1 MKKLP
6 RLLLSALIL
15 FAPLSG
21 FCAREVNILIAE
33 NKPSVNVEVS
43 GPFKITNKAT
53 GKKYIVKKGG
63 KFAVSGNK
71 KEVKAG
77 SVKSTSALLLELS
90 SPKDAFTLNGGKY
103 NGKLLIKTASSGVN
117 IIERTD
123 LENYLLGVLPYEMS
137 ASWPLEA
144 LKAQAVAARTYTL
157 KSIEDKKTGDFD
169 LYSDVR
175 SQMYKGVAK
184 VYDNVQKAVHQTK
197 GQVLKNQGNL
207 FYTYYHANCGGH
219 TDPMP
224 WIKSPI
230 KPLSGA
236 KCGYC
241 SASKSAHW
249 QAAIPLENI
258 NKFLKQNKIPGTF
271 KSVSVGKKESSGRAK
286 TLRIKTSKSK
296 TEVNCNSF
304 RVAVGSTKMK
314 SCFLTK
320 ISGRTFT
327 GKGYGHG
334 GGMCQD
340 GAKGMAEAGK
350 NYKEILGRYYPSSKI
365 EEI

>member
-1 MKKLP
+1 MKYIS
-6 RLLLSALIL
+6 RFFIL
-15 FAPLSG
+15 FAFAALPFQTL
-21 FCAREVNILIAE
+21 CAKEVKILIAE
-33 NKPSVNVEVS
+33 NKPSISVEAS
-43 GPFKITNKAT
+43 SSFKITDLSG
-53 GKKYIVKKGG
+53 GKKYLVKKGG
-63 KFAVSGNK
+63 KFTVSGDK
-71 KEVKAG
+71 KGVKAG
-77 SVKSTSALLLELS
+77 SVKSGKGLLLALT
-90 SPKDAFTLNGGKY
+90 SPKESFTLGGNKY
-103 NGKLLIKTASSGVN
+103 NGKLLIQPAKSGVN
-117 IIERTD
+117 IIEQTD

-157 KSIEDKKTGDFD
+157 KSIEDKKTQDFD

-175 SQMYKGVAK
+175 SQMYKGSVK
-184 VYDNVQKAVHQTK
+184 VYESVEKAVNQTK
-197 GQVLKNQGNL
+197 GETLTYKGKL

-219 TDPMP
+219 TDPIP
-224 WIKSPI
+224 WLKDTI

-241 SASKSAHW
+241 NNSKSANW
-249 QAAIPLENI
+249 QATISLSAIN
-258 NKFLKQNKIPGTF
+258 NFLKQNKIPGTF
-271 KSVSVGKKESSGRAK
+271 KSVSVAKKESSGRAK
-286 TLRIKTSKSK
+286 TLTIRTSKTK
-296 TEVNCNSF
+296 KEVNCNSF

-320 ISGRTFT
+320 IKGRTFT

-350 NYKEILGRYYPSSKI
+350 DYKDILDRYYPSSKI
-365 EEI
+365 TRI

>member
-1 MKKLP
+1 MKNFP
-6 RLLLSALIL
+6 RVALALLIF

-21 FCAREVNILIAE
+21 VCAKEVKILLAE
-33 NKPSVNVEVS
+33 NKPSVAVEAS
-43 GPFKITNKAT
+43 GPFKITNQAT
-53 GKKYIVKKGG
+53 GKKYLIKKGG
-63 KFAVSGNK
+63 KFTVSGNK

-77 SVKSTSALLLELS
+77 SVKSSSTLLLELN
-90 SPKDAFTLNGGKY
+90 SPKDSFALNGGKY
-103 NGKLLIKTASSGVN
+103 NGKLLIKTAASGVD

-175 SQMYKGVAK
+175 SQMYKGGAK
-184 VYDNVQKAVHQTK
+184 IYESVQKAVSQTK
-197 GQVLKNQGNL
+197 GQTLSYKGNL
-207 FYTYYHANCGGH
+207 FYTYYHANCGGR

-224 WIKSPI
+224 WIKDPI

-241 SASKSAHW
+241 GASKSANW
-249 QAAIPLENI
+249 QATIPLESI
-258 NKFLKQNKIPGTF
+258 NKFLKQNKIPGSF
-271 KSVSVGKKESSGRAK
+271 KSVAVGKKEASGRAK
-286 TLRIKTSKSK
+286 TLRIKTSKTK

-304 RVAVGSTKMK
+304 RVAVGSAKMK

-320 ISGRTFT
+320 INGRTFT

-350 NYKEILGRYYPSSKI
+350 TYKEILERYYPSSKI
-365 EEI
+365 KEI